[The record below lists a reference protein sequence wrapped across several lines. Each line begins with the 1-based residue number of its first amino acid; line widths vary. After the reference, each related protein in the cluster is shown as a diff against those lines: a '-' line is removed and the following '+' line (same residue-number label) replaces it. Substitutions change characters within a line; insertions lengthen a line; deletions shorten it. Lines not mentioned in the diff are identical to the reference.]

1 MKKIACLVLV
11 FLALTACS
19 VQEKMSP
26 WIFTE
31 RIQETDKSIS
41 IDTENSYYENGN
53 FVCYASYKDNVRLVF
68 EISTDEHGNSDK
80 ISLACTQTDK
90 TDEFVLCAMNVVEAY
105 APDDSADEV
114 IKNVFLKRELS
125 GKCVYYDTQWHSYA
139 AVLSENGLYFSAESK
154 KLIPQSEVEF
164 SLKQNDIVE
173 Y

>member
-1 MKKIACLVLV
+1 MKKIACLM
-11 FLALTACS
+11 LAFFILTSCS

-31 RIQETDKSIS
+31 RIQKTDKNIS
-41 IDTENSYYENGN
+41 IDTDNSYFENGDYV
-53 FVCYASYKDNVRLVF
+53 FYASYADDVKFIF

-90 TDEFVLCAMNVVEAY
+90 TDEFVLCAMRTIEAY

-114 IKNVFLKRELS
+114 MQNLFSNKEPND
-125 GKCVYYDTQWHSYA
+125 KCIYYDTQWYSYA
-139 AVLSENGLYFSAESK
+139 AVLSEKGLFFSVESK